1 MNRVIKVN
9 FPDGQRIEA
18 DVQGKLIKTDR
29 PVNMGGEGV
38 EPEPFALFLTSIAT
52 CAGMYALGF
61 CQSRDLST
69 DGMSL
74 KLFCE
79 KNEQANRLE
88 RIVIKLKLPDGFP
101 EKYKRPIL
109 RTMDQCSVK
118 QLIIN
123 PPEFVMET
131 EG

>member
-1 MNRVIKVN
+1 MGKVIEVL
-9 FPDGQRIEA
+9 FPGNKCIDARIG
-18 DVQGKLIKTDR
+18 DTRIKKDQA
-29 PVNMGGEGV
+29 PKNGGAGSA
-38 EPEPFALFLTSIAT
+38 PEPFQLFLASIAT

-61 CQSRDLST
+61 CHSRDLST

>member
-1 MNRVIKVN
+1 MDHVIKVN

-18 DVQGKLIKTDR
+18 DVQGKVIKSDR
-29 PVNMGGEGV
+29 PVDMGGEGT
-38 EPEPFALFLTSIAT
+38 EPTPFALFLTSIAT

-69 DGMSL
+69 EGMVLTLVSEKKDQVDL
-74 KLFCE
+74 K
-79 KNEQANRLE
+79 NR
-88 RIVIKLKLPDGFP
+88 IIIKLKLPDGFP

-118 QLIIN
+118 QFILN
-123 PPEFVMET
+123 PPEFFMET
-131 EG
+131 E